1 MCGAVAA
8 PPRKNGVCA
17 RAENLAA
24 RGMLRGVGYMSISRR
39 ELIRRA
45 SALSL
50 GAASASITGCGDD
63 GGAGPGVGTSGGT
76 SGDADPSS
84 SGDIPTSTAADSSS
98 SGGDDGLP
106 RYEYDGEPGPETLF
120 SHGVASGD
128 PLLDAVILW
137 TRLTSDAQGPVEAFF
152 EVALDPEFQMRV
164 AADYIDSVPDRDQT
178 IKLDLEGLSPGTTYY
193 YRFFS
198 LGRESVIGRTR
209 TAPAGAVDRLRVA
222 ICSCASLAHGYFHA
236 YRRVAERADLD
247 LVIHLGDYIYE
258 YGTGE
263 YGEIREY
270 EPATEIVSLG
280 DYRTRYAQYRRD
292 ADLQEMHRQ
301 HPMVA
306 VWDDHE
312 SANNAYRDGAE
323 NHQPMTEG
331 DWEDRKAVVFQ
342 VYAEWMPFRE
352 GAQAVIY
359 RALPYGDLMHLL
371 MLDTRIAGR
380 DEQPDDLGDPEL
392 LDDPDRQLLGLEQEA
407 WLADQV
413 SNSTAQW
420 KVIGQQVVMSEVIL
434 GEGPFNADQWDGYRA
449 ARRRFFELAQST
461 TNLVVLT
468 GDIHSSWA
476 FDLAVDPTGTY
487 DPVDGTG
494 SVGVEFVVPAVS
506 SPGFP
511 LNAAPALLAANP
523 HLRWI
528 DIRERGYVILDV
540 DSERV
545 QASWWFVGEVEAVEG
560 GSEALGAVWAVRDG
574 TNHLQE
580 EQEAAEPIADAPALA
595 P

>member
-1 MCGAVAA
+1 M
-8 PPRKNGVCA
+8 
-17 RAENLAA
+17 
-24 RGMLRGVGYMSISRR
+24 
-39 ELIRRA
+39 RRA

-50 GAASASITGCGDD
+50 SAASSSLTGCGDD
-63 GGAGPGVGTSGGT
+63 GGGAGSEGGGTGPGTSGGST
-76 SGDADPSS
+76 GDAGSS
-84 SGDIPTSTAADSSS
+84 SGDIPTTTAADSSS

-106 RYEYDGEPGPETLF
+106 RYEYDGEPGPEGLF

-137 TRLTSDAQGPVEAFF
+137 TRLSPDEDGVVEAFF
-152 EVALDPEFQMRV
+152 EVALDPEFGMRV

-178 IKLDLEGLSPGTTYY
+178 IKLDVEGLSPGTTYY

-198 LGRESVIGRTR
+198 LGRESAIGRTR
-209 TAPAGAVDRLRVA
+209 TAPQGAVDRLRVA
-222 ICSCASLAHGYFHA
+222 VCSCASLAHGYFHS

-247 LVIHLGDYIYE
+247 VVVHLGDYIYE

-263 YGEIREY
+263 YGDLREY

-280 DYRTRYAQYRRD
+280 DYRTRYAQYRRES
-292 ADLQEMHRQ
+292 DLQEMHRQ

-312 SANNAYRDGAE
+312 SADNSYKDGAG

-331 DWEDRKAVVFQ
+331 EWEDRKAAAYQ
-342 VYAEWMPFRE
+342 SYAEWMPFRE
-352 GAQAVIY
+352 GAQGVIY
-359 RALPYGDLMHLL
+359 RSLPYGDLMHLI
-371 MLDTRIAGR
+371 MLDTRIVGR
-380 DEQPDDLGDPEL
+380 DEQPDDLTDPEL
-392 LDDPDRQLLGLEQEA
+392 LDDPDRQLLGMEQEA
-407 WLADQV
+407 WMIDQV

-420 KVIGQQVVMSEVIL
+420 KLIGQQVVMSEVIL
-434 GEGPFNADQWDGYRA
+434 GEGPVNADQWDGYRA
-449 ARRRFFELAQST
+449 ARSRFYDLAEST
-461 TNLVVLT
+461 DNVVVLT

-476 FDLAVDPTGTY
+476 FDLAVDPAGTY
-487 DPVDGTG
+487 DPDDGSG

-511 LNAAPALLAANP
+511 LNAAPALLATNP

-540 DSERV
+540 DTERV
-545 QASWWFVGEVEAVEG
+545 QASWWFVEDVESVDG
-560 GSEALGAVWAVRDG
+560 GAESLAAVWAVRDG
-574 TNHLQE
+574 ADHLEE
-580 EQEAAEPIADAPALA
+580 EQDAAEPPADPPALA